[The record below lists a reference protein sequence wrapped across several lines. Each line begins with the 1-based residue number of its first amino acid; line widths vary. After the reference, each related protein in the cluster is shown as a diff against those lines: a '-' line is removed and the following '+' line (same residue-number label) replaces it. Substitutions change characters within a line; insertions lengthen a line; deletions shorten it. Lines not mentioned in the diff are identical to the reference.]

1 MRRFNRYK
9 YELPHTVVNLVEAV
23 CADYDRR
30 NVIISADRAPS
41 DMVKE
46 LNRAVDSGLEVIEEC
61 LRRDMCRDIGLH
73 RGYHFSPL
81 SGVMSYVTYYQRKKK
96 AVYQIAVELRLI
108 S

>member
-30 NVIISADRAPS
+30 NVVITAGGAPS
-41 DMVKE
+41 EMTKE
-46 LNRAVDSGLEVIEEC
+46 LNRAVDAGLAEIEEC
-61 LRRDMCRDIGLH
+61 LRRDLRRDIGLN

-81 SGVMSYVTYYQRKKK
+81 SEVMSYVTYYKRKKK
-96 AVYQIAVELRLI
+96 AIYQIAVELKLI
-108 S
+108 